1 MNVRTLTPTLEH
13 IVPDL
18 ASIRSNRSQIK
29 SKVTALDDIYV
40 PILQEKLKA
49 LYVHLNRVEDSVQEV
64 LARSP
69 VALRSSGIRT
79 MLQSILDTDKSSA
92 LRPAYIAELTDYL
105 DSALDRVTTLTDK
118 LSASLDQLNTFDSGE
133 TANFVV
139 DMEKQIDLAE
149 TNLKRIN
156 QQNADTQKEIDEINE
171 AMRYLE
177 DKTIFD
183 ELSPL
188 VEALKYMDP
197 RNPGYSVIRAA
208 VASVQNILRIAS
220 EAVKYKDMVEAR
232 AEVRTRLAAD
242 QEQQRET
249 QQQIRTLT
257 TRIQQLNTLASI
269 TTCQTNYEQEIR
281 KINKTL
287 GTFLS
292 GQENM
297 SRDDM
302 LEYARIFIAQA
313 NDMAVYLEDLSTRWK

>member
-1 MNVRTLTPTLEH
+1 MNIRTLTPPLEH

-18 ASIRSNRSQIK
+18 ANIRSNRSQIK
-29 SKVTALDDIYV
+29 SKVTALDDIYL

-49 LYVHLNRVEDSVQEV
+49 LYVHLNEVEDCAQDV

-69 VALRSSGIRT
+69 VALRSSGIQT
-79 MLQSILDTDKSSA
+79 MLQSILDTDKNSA

-105 DSALDRVTTLTDK
+105 DSALDRVTTLTGK

-139 DMEKQIDLAE
+139 DMEKQINIAE
-149 TNLKRIN
+149 TNLQQIS
-156 QQNADTQKEIDEINE
+156 QQNADTQKEIDIINE
-171 AMRYLE
+171 AMRHLE

-188 VEALKYMDP
+188 VGALKHMDP
-197 RNPGYSVIRAA
+197 RNPIYSAIRAA
-208 VASVQNILRIAS
+208 IASVQNILRIAS
-220 EAVKYKDMVEAR
+220 ESVKYKDLIEAR

-249 QQQIRTLT
+249 RQQIRTLT
-257 TRIQQLNTLASI
+257 SHIEQLNTLASI

-281 KINKTL
+281 KISKTL
-287 GTFLS
+287 GAFLS
-292 GQENM
+292 GQENT

-302 LEYARIFIAQA
+302 VEYARIFIAQA